1 MLEVSST
8 QRLDDTDFQI
18 LRMLQED
25 ARTSYR
31 KIAETL
37 GVAVGTAYN
46 RIKRMEDEGILRA
59 YTVVVDPTKLGYGL
73 TAVILIQ
80 AEGQHLVEV
89 EKEAAQL
96 DDVICVYDITGDFDI
111 AVVARF
117 RDRFTLNNFIKSML
131 KSPYVKR
138 TVTNVVLNVVKE
150 DFRVNVRELQPIEE
164 FYKDNR
170 GPRGTNPKLP

>member
-8 QRLDDTDFQI
+8 QRLDATDFQI

-25 ARTSYR
+25 ARMSYR
-31 KIAETL
+31 KIAEAL
-37 GVAVGTAYN
+37 GIAVGTAYN
-46 RIKRMEDEGILRA
+46 RIKRLEDEGILRA
-59 YTVVVDPTKLGYGL
+59 YTVMVDPTKLGYGL

-117 RDRFTLNNFIKSML
+117 RDRFTLNNFIKAML

-150 DFRVNVRELQPIEE
+150 DFRVNVKELQPIEE
-164 FYKDNR
+164 INRDNLS
-170 GPRGTNPKLP
+170 PR